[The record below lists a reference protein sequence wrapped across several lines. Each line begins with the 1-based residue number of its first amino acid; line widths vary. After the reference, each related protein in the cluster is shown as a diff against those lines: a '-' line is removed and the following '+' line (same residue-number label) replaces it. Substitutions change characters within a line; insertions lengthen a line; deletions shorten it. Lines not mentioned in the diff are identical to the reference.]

1 MILYKVTPPKSKI
14 SLNNIQELFLIKTL
28 TDVTVDKYWSSYDFK
43 KVMYVKMENIMY
55 KIFNK
60 KHNKYLSYFKTPT
73 IQGTYTLLLLESGSS
88 LNQGYTWDKTPSKD
102 QSFRTGCLPY
112 WPWKWYS

>member
-1 MILYKVTPPKSKI
+1 
-14 SLNNIQELFLIKTL
+14 
-28 TDVTVDKYWSSYDFK
+28 
-43 KVMYVKMENIMY
+43 MENIMY

-112 WPWKWYS
+112 WPWKW

>member
-1 MILYKVTPPKSKI
+1 MKPTPSMILYKVTPPKSKI

-55 KIFNK
+55 KIF
-60 KHNKYLSYFKTPT
+60 
-73 IQGTYTLLLLESGSS
+73 
-88 LNQGYTWDKTPSKD
+88 
-102 QSFRTGCLPY
+102 
-112 WPWKWYS
+112 

>member
-88 LNQGYTWDKTPSKD
+88 LNQGYTWDKPHRKIKAS
-102 QSFRTGCLPY
+102 R
-112 WPWKWYS
+112 

>member
-1 MILYKVTPPKSKI
+1 MKTTPSMILYKVTPPKSKI

-55 KIFNK
+55 KIFN
-60 KHNKYLSYFKTPT
+60 
-73 IQGTYTLLLLESGSS
+73 
-88 LNQGYTWDKTPSKD
+88 
-102 QSFRTGCLPY
+102 
-112 WPWKWYS
+112 

>member
-1 MILYKVTPPKSKI
+1 MKTTPSMILYKVTPPKSKI

-88 LNQGYTWDKTPSKD
+88 LNQGYTWDKPHRKIKAS
-102 QSFRTGCLPY
+102 R
-112 WPWKWYS
+112 